1 MSAATIPERPK
12 DVDGT
17 AIDPD
22 ADSLDALKHHAAR
35 RLRRLRTQERATF
48 DTLRLIQEQMNRERT
63 VLMLNGADPDAEAR
77 DAHRQIRGAP

>member
-1 MSAATIPERPK
+1 MTGPGAPERTK

-35 RLRRLRTQERATF
+35 RLRRLRVQERATF
-48 DTLRLIQEQMNRERT
+48 DTLKVIQEQMNRERT
-63 VLMLNGADPDAEAR
+63 VLMLNGAEPDGEAPT
-77 DAHRQIRGAP
+77 AA